1 MRRVAALGCGAA
13 GDQGDCL
20 MLIRRGSL
28 ADHFEGVAAKRLSV
42 VETDPKTSNQ
52 HEFNGVGALRRLF
65 GDADRREIPA
75 RFVWLGEEQEGISE
89 EGVISWY
96 DARRNHPKRTEYR
109 LYYPSNAVMNA
120 MKAGDFFM
128 VATLRD
134 GSAMVIVAPGES
146 TIESQL
152 RWLFGLEEQGG
163 LEFAAR
169 EITTDT
175 AAELDFA
182 ARYILDE
189 LGIDFAEP
197 EAVRLDALI
206 ERFGLKFPDTLTL
219 SGLARSSL
227 PEIDE
232 RDAPDAA
239 IVAWMEREEQLFRRL
254 ERRIVDARLR
264 SGFVADDITDVDGF
278 FAFSISMQNRRKSR
292 AGLALEN
299 HLEALFKANQLQ
311 FDRGKETENRN
322 KPDFLFPG
330 QAEYR
335 DPSFPAARLTMLGAK
350 STLKDRWRQ
359 VLSEATRI
367 ETKHL
372 LTLEPGVS
380 TNQTDEMQAKRL
392 QLVVPAGVQKTYTDA
407 QRSWLMGVSDFVE
420 LARSRQS

>member
-1 MRRVAALGCGAA
+1 
-13 GDQGDCL
+13 
-20 MLIRRGSL
+20 MLISRGSL

-42 VETDPKTSNQ
+42 VETDPKRSNQ
-52 HEFNGVGALRRLF
+52 HEFNGVGGLRRLF
-65 GDADRREIPA
+65 GDDDRREIPA

-96 DARRNHPKRTEYR
+96 DARRAHPKRTEYR
-109 LYYPSNAVMNA
+109 LYYPSNGVMNA
-120 MKAGDFFM
+120 MKAGDFFL
-128 VATLRD
+128 VATLKD

-152 RWLFGLEEQGG
+152 KWLFGLEEQAG

-169 EITTDT
+169 ELRTDT

-197 EAVRLDALI
+197 EAARLDSLI

-219 SGLARSSL
+219 SELARSSL
-227 PEIDE
+227 REIDA

-264 SGFVADDITDVDGF
+264 SGFVADDVTDVDGF
-278 FAFSISMQNRRKSR
+278 FSFSISMQNRRKAR

-299 HLEALFKANQLQ
+299 HLEALFKVHQLR

-330 QAEYR
+330 QVEYR
-335 DPSFPAARLTMLGAK
+335 NAAFPAERLTMLGAK

-367 ETKHL
+367 DTKHL

-380 TNQTDEMQAKRL
+380 TNQTAEMQAKRL

-407 QRSWLMGVSDFVE
+407 QRGWLMEVRSFVQ
-420 LARSRQS
+420 LVRDRQNDMG

>member
-1 MRRVAALGCGAA
+1 MAPLGRGTA
-13 GDQGDCL
+13 GDQGGCL

-28 ADHFEGVAAKRLSV
+28 ADHFEGVAAKRLSA
-42 VETDPKTSNQ
+42 VETDPKRSNQ

-65 GDADRREIPA
+65 GDDDRREVPA

-96 DARRNHPKRTEYR
+96 DARRAHPTRTEYR
-109 LYYPSNAVMNA
+109 LYYPSNGVMNA
-120 MKAGDFFM
+120 MKAGDFFL
-128 VATLRD
+128 VATLKD

-152 RWLFGLEEQGG
+152 KWLFGLEEQAG

-169 EITTDT
+169 ELRTDT

-197 EAVRLDALI
+197 EAARLDSLI

-219 SGLARSSL
+219 SELARSSL
-227 PEIDE
+227 REIDA

-264 SGFVADDITDVDGF
+264 SGFVADDVTDVDGF
-278 FAFSISMQNRRKSR
+278 FSFSISMQNRRKAR

-299 HLEALFKANQLQ
+299 HLEALFKAHQLR

-335 DPSFPAARLTMLGAK
+335 NPSFPAARLTMLGAK

-392 QLVVPAGVQKTYTDA
+392 QLVVPTGVQKTYTDA
-407 QRSWLMGVSDFVE
+407 QRGWLMDVKSFVDLVQE
-420 LARSRQS
+420 RH

>member
-1 MRRVAALGCGAA
+1 
-13 GDQGDCL
+13 
-20 MLIRRGSL
+20 MLLRRGSL

-42 VETDPKTSNQ
+42 VETDPERSNQ

-65 GDADRREIPA
+65 GDDDRREIPA
-75 RFVWLGEEQEGISE
+75 RFVWLGEEQEGITE
-89 EGVISWY
+89 EGTISWY
-96 DARRNHPKRTEYR
+96 DARRAHPTRTEYR

-120 MKAGDFFM
+120 MKAGDFFL
-128 VATLRD
+128 VATLKD
-134 GSAMVIVAPGES
+134 GSAMAIVAPGDS

-152 RWLFGLEEQGG
+152 RWLFGLEQQAG

-189 LGIDFAEP
+189 LGLELEEP
-197 EAVRLDALI
+197 EAARLDALI

-219 SGLARSSL
+219 SELARSSL
-227 PEIDE
+227 REIDP

-239 IVAWMEREEQLFRRL
+239 IVAWMDREEQLFRRL
-254 ERRIVDARLR
+254 ERRIVEARLK
-264 SGFVADDITDVDGF
+264 SGFMAGDAADIDGF
-278 FAFSISMQNRRKSR
+278 LAFSLSVQNRRKSR

-299 HLEALFKANQLQ
+299 HLEALFKAHQLR

-392 QLVVPAGVQKTYTDA
+392 QLVVPTGVQKTYTDA
-407 QRSWLMGVSDFVE
+407 QRGWLIDVRAFVH
-420 LARSRQS
+420 LVRNQQAS